1 LLILHE
7 TRVNVYCVCCQ
18 CELEESLFRRH
29 PASLRRTA
37 EFIAERVASN
47 VIKKLQQTVLKTML
61 TRCQQWAATTP
72 ADVTVNDRY
81 TLIIVIKKIWQFKMM
96 FMDNVRQLKR

>member
-72 ADVTVNDRY
+72 AGVVVTVNDRY
-81 TLIIVIKKIWQFKMM
+81 TLIIVIKKFGS
-96 FMDNVRQLKR
+96 LK